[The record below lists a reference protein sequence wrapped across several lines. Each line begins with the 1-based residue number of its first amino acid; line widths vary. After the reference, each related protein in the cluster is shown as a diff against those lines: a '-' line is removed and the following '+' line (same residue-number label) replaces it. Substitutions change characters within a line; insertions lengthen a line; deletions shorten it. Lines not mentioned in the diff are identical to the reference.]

1 MVRSC
6 PAALT
11 LPTRRPLFR
20 PGSGCCAHAGGGE
33 CVAVTEA
40 AGELGDV
47 RLLLGEDEGDAGAA
61 AAGAAGAADA
71 MHVVLVAV
79 RRVEVDHV
87 RDVVDVEAACGDVRR
102 DERRDL
108 ARLDRES
115 ERSRWFCDMLPC
127 IAVADTF
134 WRGAS

>member
-20 PGSGCCAHAGGGE
+20 PGSGGCTHAGSSEG
-33 CVAVTEA
+33 VAVAEA

-47 RLLLGEDEGDAGAA
+47 RLLLGEGEGGAG
-61 AAGAAGAADA
+61 GADA
-71 MHVVLVAV
+71 LHVVLVAV
-79 RRVEVDHV
+79 RRVEVDHM
-87 RDVVDVEAACGDVRR
+87 RDVVDVEAARSDVRC

-108 ARLDRES
+108 PRLE
-115 ERSRWFCDMLPC
+115 P
-127 IAVADTF
+127 
-134 WRGAS
+134 

>member
-20 PGSGCCAHAGGGE
+20 SGSGGCTHAGSSEG
-33 CVAVTEA
+33 VAVAEA

-71 MHVVLVAV
+71 VHVVLVAV

-87 RDVVDVEAACGDVRR
+87 RDVVDVEAACCDVGC

-108 ARLDRES
+108 ARLES
-115 ERSRWFCDMLPC
+115 GERAL
-127 IAVADTF
+127 ALV
-134 WRGAS
+134 

>member
-20 PGSGCCAHAGGGE
+20 PGSGGCTHAGSGE
-33 CVAVTEA
+33 GVAVAEA

-87 RDVVDVEAACGDVRR
+87 RDVVDVEAAQRR
-102 DERRDL
+102 PWRRASGSSPTRT
-108 ARLDRES
+108 AR
-115 ERSRWFCDMLPC
+115 
-127 IAVADTF
+127 
-134 WRGAS
+134 ASARAGSAT

>member
-20 PGSGCCAHAGGGE
+20 PGSGGCTHAGSSEG
-33 CVAVTEA
+33 VAVAEA

-87 RDVVDVEAACGDVRR
+87 RDVVDVEAARSDVGR

-108 ARLDRES
+108 PGLEA
-115 ERSRWFCDMLPC
+115 
-127 IAVADTF
+127 
-134 WRGAS
+134 